1 MFVMSFTLLVSF
13 SYAELEANVEYSPY
27 SSTFSSSVL
36 GTKQKIGN
44 YDFYQIQSIIW
55 NYYDDGSEVYINS
68 FNTLVEFLDSE
79 GYELVILKS
88 TDEDYYS
95 YFIFKKNYYSVGF
108 CNYNYVSLVTY
119 SNVDISTTDTFYY
132 SDSRST
138 SNKNNYTVSYLRT
151 MASDLLCSSGFVFG
165 TKYTYEVLYSTTEL
179 LDFKHVKN
187 TDSFYWNGDYLY
199 KTGSGG
205 SSGDSSY
212 TPTFS
217 DDEIAGMVNT
227 FINSEDF
234 IAHRSSGYDDFFITY
249 DTRAEQYYAYL
260 YKSAYDLGMVYGTF
274 DENGN
279 FEPNGLS
286 EGEGYNIF
294 SLTNNSNF
302 LSNLWSNIKR
312 IFQPSQY
319 LCFRIN
325 PVINKVHYIATCSDD
340 TMFKTSQMIFTTSE
354 RSIVYST
361 KDIKLIVRDGENT
374 LVDTDNS
381 YKKNVLIDSSTGEEF
396 QFELPSTPVSETPWE
411 RFLSAITSIPK
422 SILDGLKS
430 LFVPDLSYLNS
441 TWEKFKEKVG
451 FIGQAKN
458 VVNDITS
465 SIELNP
471 LEPPSITIDLT
482 KANSK
487 YDWGT
492 SSIVLD
498 LSWYAPYKPAVD
510 FIIIC
515 FSYGF
520 FFWNLFRELP
530 NIINGIAG
538 AGISR
543 NSSAM
548 RNDYINRNV
557 GKSK

>member
-1 MFVMSFTLLVSF
+1 MMKKVLMMFVMSFTLLVSC
-13 SYAELEANVEYSPY
+13 SYAAEFGAVPVSVSNPLNSYSTANKYSVADYSLSSIFTVVNLYMNNLDNSSYEQAFNEMVSAIQSKNYNIVVGNLGNSDTYSFLVFADNFDIGVYNNKPY
-27 SSTFSSSVL
+27 FVALDVPHESAVGGSIVNSSYYWSGVTSATCYINKSFFDNITFSTISVKEL
-36 GTKQKIGN
+36 
-44 YDFYQIQSIIW
+44 FYLNGYCW
-55 NYYDDGSEVYINS
+55 DGE
-68 FNTLVEFLDSE
+68 
-79 GYELVILKS
+79 
-88 TDEDYYS
+88 S
-95 YFIFKKNYYSVGF
+95 YV
-108 CNYNYVSLVTY
+108 
-119 SNVDISTTDTFYY
+119 
-132 SDSRST
+132 
-138 SNKNNYTVSYLRT
+138 
-151 MASDLLCSSGFVFG
+151 
-165 TKYTYEVLYSTTEL
+165 
-179 LDFKHVKN
+179 
-187 TDSFYWNGDYLY
+187 Y

-205 SSGDSSY
+205 SSGGDSSY
-212 TPTFS
+212 IPTFS
-217 DDEIAGMVNT
+217 DDEIASIVNT

-249 DTRAEQYYAYL
+249 DNRAEQYYAYL

-294 SLTNNSNF
+294 CSSDSSNF
-302 LSNLWSNIKR
+302 LSDLWSNIKS

-325 PVINKVHYIATCSDD
+325 PVINKVHYITTYSDN

-354 RSIVYST
+354 QSIVYST

-381 YKKNVLIDSSTGEEF
+381 YTKDVLIDSSTGEEY

-411 RFLSAITSIPK
+411 RFLSAITYVPK

-458 VVNDITS
+458 VVNDITN

-492 SSIVLD
+492 NSIVLD
-498 LSWYAPYKPAVD
+498 LSWYVPYKPAVD
-510 FIIIC
+510 FVIIC

-520 FFWNLFRELP
+520 FFWNLFRKLP
-530 NIINGIAG
+530 DIINGISGDVPMMSYQAERV
-538 AGISR
+538 SN
-543 NSSAM
+543 NSK
-548 RNDYINRNV
+548 RERI
-557 GKSK
+557 GF

>member
-1 MFVMSFTLLVSF
+1 MKKVLMMFVMSFTLLVSC
-13 SYAELEANVEYSPY
+13 SYALEFNSVPYPEACTYTLFTATEDKNDFINTFQSETGYTPDQIRSISEYK
-27 SSTFSSSVL
+27 SSS
-36 GTKQKIGN
+36 
-44 YDFYQIQSIIW
+44 D
-55 NYYDDGSEVYINS
+55 SELLSAYTTAM
-68 FNTLVEFLDSE
+68 NTLSAKGYHYVYGYRNGAICLLVKTSERIDIGYFKYNSYPYTAFLLNEGDLIYRFGSSEQLFSFDSS
-79 GYELVILKS
+79 GL
-88 TDEDYYS
+88 
-95 YFIFKKNYYSVGF
+95 FIFQ
-108 CNYNYVSLVTY
+108 YVSTY
-119 SNVDISTTDTFYY
+119 HNSKVKNLTDDQRYVW
-132 SDSRST
+132 T
-138 SNKNNYTVSYLRT
+138 SSQGYKFEPT
-151 MASDLLCSSGFVFG
+151 LCNAVGEVSSG
-165 TKYTYEVLYSTTEL
+165 
-179 LDFKHVKN
+179 
-187 TDSFYWNGDYLY
+187 
-199 KTGSGG
+199 
-205 SSGDSSY
+205 GDSSY

-217 DDEIAGMVNT
+217 DDEIAGVVNT

-234 IAHRSSGYDDFFITY
+234 ITYRSSGYDDFFITY
-249 DTRAEQYYAYL
+249 DNRAEQYYAYL
-260 YKSAYDLGMVYGTF
+260 YKSAYDLSMVYGTF

-294 SLTNNSNF
+294 CSSDSSNF
-302 LSNLWSNIKR
+302 LSDLWSNIKR

-325 PVINKVHYIATCSDD
+325 SVINKVHYIATYSDN

-381 YKKNVLIDSSTGEEF
+381 YTKDVLIDSSTGEEY

-411 RFLSAITSIPK
+411 RFVSAITSIPK

-458 VVNDITS
+458 VVNDITN

-498 LSWYAPYKPAVD
+498 LSWYVPYKPAVD

-520 FFWNLFRELP
+520 FFWNLFRKLP
-530 NIINGIAG
+530 DIINGVSGDVPMMSYQAERV
-538 AGISR
+538 SN
-543 NSSAM
+543 NSK
-548 RNDYINRNV
+548 RERI
-557 GKSK
+557 GF

>member
-1 MFVMSFTLLVSF
+1 MMKKVLMMFVMSFTLLVSC
-13 SYAELEANVEYSPY
+13 SYAAEFGTTGVTVSNYTKDSFPLGNNSYAITTHYSTFDVGSILGSYY
-27 SSTFSSSVL
+27 SSEDEVSESIYNTMVQELQDAGYDFLVVDTGEDIVSIVLKFSSSDL
-36 GTKQKIGN
+36 GYRNSYLYVFGN
-44 YDFYQIQSIIW
+44 DIYCSNMSRKGNSISSSSAAICYAFDTSIIYSSFDIKSLTVLNNKAYW
-55 NYYDDGSEVYINS
+55 DGE
-68 FNTLVEFLDSE
+68 
-79 GYELVILKS
+79 
-88 TDEDYYS
+88 S
-95 YFIFKKNYYSVGF
+95 YV
-108 CNYNYVSLVTY
+108 
-119 SNVDISTTDTFYY
+119 
-132 SDSRST
+132 
-138 SNKNNYTVSYLRT
+138 
-151 MASDLLCSSGFVFG
+151 
-165 TKYTYEVLYSTTEL
+165 
-179 LDFKHVKN
+179 
-187 TDSFYWNGDYLY
+187 Y

-205 SSGDSSY
+205 SSGGDSSY
-212 TPTFS
+212 IPTFS
-217 DDEIAGMVNT
+217 DDEIASIVNT

-249 DTRAEQYYAYL
+249 DNRAEQYYAYL

-294 SLTNNSNF
+294 CSSDSSNF
-302 LSNLWSNIKR
+302 LSDLWSNIKS

-325 PVINKVHYIATCSDD
+325 PVINKVHYITTYSDN

-354 RSIVYST
+354 QSIVYST

-381 YKKNVLIDSSTGEEF
+381 YTKDVLIDSSTGEEY

-411 RFLSAITSIPK
+411 RFLSAITYVPK

-458 VVNDITS
+458 VVNDITN

-492 SSIVLD
+492 NSIVLD
-498 LSWYAPYKPAVD
+498 LSWYVPYKPAVD
-510 FIIIC
+510 FVIIC

-520 FFWNLFRELP
+520 FFWNLFRKLP
-530 NIINGIAG
+530 DIINGISGDVPMMSYQAERV
-538 AGISR
+538 SN
-543 NSSAM
+543 NSK
-548 RNDYINRNV
+548 RERI
-557 GKSK
+557 GF